1 MRDKLIQYFMT
12 NIRDNNKNLDTI
24 KLDEIKY
31 GLLGLYS
38 IITKTIV
45 IIILAIILDIF
56 KEFILFLMFYSIL
69 RSVGFGTHAKSNIMC
84 WVTSTLLL
92 IGLPYVFMLITIKLS
107 TKVTIWSI
115 CFIIYIIFCPADTEK
130 RPMINKKR
138 KLKFKLLIIL
148 ISLIYLVLIINYNSI
163 SNYIIA
169 SMLLQSLLSS
179 PLGYTLMGQKIRFR
193 INDIFY
199 FSK

>member
-12 NIRDNNKNLDTI
+12 NIRDNNKNLDNI

-45 IIILAIILDIF
+45 IVILAIILDIF

-69 RSVGFGTHAKSNIMC
+69 RSVGYGTHAKSNIMC

-92 IGLPYVFMLITIKLS
+92 IGLPYVFMLITINLS
-107 TKVTIWSI
+107 TKIIIWSI

-130 RPMINKKR
+130 RPMINRKL
-138 KLKFKLLIIL
+138 KLKFKILIIL
-148 ISLIYLVLIINYNSI
+148 ISLIYLVLIINYNLI
-163 SNYIIA
+163 SNYIVA
-169 SMLLQSLLSS
+169 SMILQAFLSS
-179 PLGYTLMGQKIRFR
+179 PLGYILMGQKVRFR

-199 FSK
+199 LSK

>member
-1 MRDKLIQYFMT
+1 MRDKLIQYFMS

-45 IIILAIILDIF
+45 IVILAIILNIF

-107 TKVTIWSI
+107 TKVIIWSI

-138 KLKFKLLIIL
+138 KLKFKIIYY
-148 ISLIYLVLIINYNSI
+148 INIINIFSI
-163 SNYIIA
+163 N
-169 SMLLQSLLSS
+169 
-179 PLGYTLMGQKIRFR
+179 
-193 INDIFY
+193 N
-199 FSK
+199 